1 MATSAELQIVIGAVD
16 NTGKVFSNVSKSFQK
31 VGKELV
37 GIGAQMS
44 LATAPIVAAG
54 AASVKSSINFE
65 SAFAGVRKTVDATE
79 EEFQKLSKGMREMA
93 KQMPAS
99 ASEIAKVGEAA
110 GQLGIKTKSILSFTK
125 TMIDL
130 GESTNLSAD
139 QAATALARFANI
151 TRMSQDDFD
160 RLGSVIVELGNNFAT
175 TEAEIVEMGLRLAGA
190 GKQIGLTEAQI
201 MGLAGAL
208 SSVGIEAQ
216 AGGSAFSRLM
226 VSMQLAVETG
236 NEDLQNF
243 AKVAGMSASQF
254 QKAFRED
261 AGGALIT
268 FIEGLGKSEERG
280 ISAIK
285 VLDDMGIT
293 EIRLRDALLRASGAS
308 DVFKESLE
316 MGTEAWKDNTALTE
330 EANKRYKTTESQIE
344 ILKNKITDLGIEL
357 GDLLTPIIRDYVIP
371 ALEKLK
377 EKLGTVI
384 NWFKELDPGWKK
396 VILGVAGALV
406 AIGPALMGI
415 GTAMMF
421 VNAIVSASKITWII
435 MGIVAAIM
443 ALTAIG
449 IALWK
454 NWDKIWNSI
463 KSIIT
468 TVWESIKSVVIPIVE
483 GIADFIMNVWEGVK
497 NGFTFIWEVIKAI
510 FLSAW
515 SIISSIVGT
524 FVNIITAIIDVA
536 WQFIKMIT
544 TTVWNAIY
552 EVIKTIWNAIV
563 GFITPI
569 IEGIKETIST
579 VWNTIKSVTETVWNA
594 IVGFI
599 TPIIEGIKNVITTT
613 WDTIKSV
620 TETVWNAISG
630 FFSGIWDSISGFFTE
645 RIENIKNNVTN
656 AWNKVSEITT
666 NVWNSI
672 KSAIN
677 APIEAAT
684 KFVKEQLDKIKG
696 FFDKLNIKFPHIK
709 LPHFSI
715 KGEFSLSPPKVPYL
729 GVDWYQKGGIF
740 NRPSIIGVGEAGP
753 EAVVPLNKAGLGNI
767 NITVTGNTF
776 MGIEDFAEQ
785 IDRIL
790 MDKLR
795 YNLRIAM

>member
-79 EEFQKLSKGMREMA
+79 EEFQKLSKEMREMA

-160 RLGSVIVELGNNFAT
+160 KLGSVIVELGNNFAT

-371 ALEKLK
+371 ALEKLE

-384 NWFKELDPGWKK
+384 NWFKELDPGWQK

-415 GTAMMF
+415 GTAMIF

-435 MGIVAAIM
+435 MGIVAAVM

-449 IALWK
+449 IALWE
-454 NWDKIWNSI
+454 NWDKIWNS
-463 KSIIT
+463 
-468 TVWESIKSVVIPIVE
+468 
-483 GIADFIMNVWEGVK
+483 
-497 NGFTFIWEVIKAI
+497 
-510 FLSAW
+510 
-515 SIISSIVGT
+515 
-524 FVNIITAIIDVA
+524 
-536 WQFIKMIT
+536 
-544 TTVWNAIY
+544 
-552 EVIKTIWNAIV
+552 
-563 GFITPI
+563 
-569 IEGIKETIST
+569 
-579 VWNTIKSVTETVWNA
+579 IKSVTETVWNA

>member
-37 GIGAQMS
+37 GIGAKMS

-79 EEFQKLSKGMREMA
+79 EEFQKLSKEMRKMA

-160 RLGSVIVELGNNFAT
+160 KLGSVIVELGNNFAT

-330 EANKRYKTTESQIE
+330 EAEKRYGTTESQID

-371 ALEKLK
+371 ALEKLE
-377 EKLGTVI
+377 EKIGTVI
-384 NWFKELDPGWKK
+384 NWFKELDPGWQK
-396 VILGVAGALV
+396 VILGVAGAL
-406 AIGPALMGI
+406 AALGPALMGI

-435 MGIVAAIM
+435 MGIVAAVM
-443 ALTAIG
+443 ALIAIG
-449 IALWK
+449 IALWE
-454 NWDKIWNSI
+454 NWDKIWNS
-463 KSIIT
+463 
-468 TVWESIKSVVIPIVE
+468 
-483 GIADFIMNVWEGVK
+483 
-497 NGFTFIWEVIKAI
+497 
-510 FLSAW
+510 
-515 SIISSIVGT
+515 
-524 FVNIITAIIDVA
+524 
-536 WQFIKMIT
+536 
-544 TTVWNAIY
+544 
-552 EVIKTIWNAIV
+552 
-563 GFITPI
+563 
-569 IEGIKETIST
+569 
-579 VWNTIKSVTETVWNA
+579 IKSVTETVWNA

-656 AWNKVSEITT
+656 AWNKVLEITT

-684 KFVKEQLDKIKG
+684 KFVKEQSDKIKG